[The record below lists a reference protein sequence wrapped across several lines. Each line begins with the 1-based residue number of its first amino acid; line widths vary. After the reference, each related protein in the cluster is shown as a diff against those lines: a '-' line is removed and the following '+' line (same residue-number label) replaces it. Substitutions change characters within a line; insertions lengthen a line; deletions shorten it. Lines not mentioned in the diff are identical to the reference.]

1 MTPVPD
7 GGAAGAAGATGS
19 SGRSAPVMARF
30 AQPSDLEGIWDML
43 HALAVYEKLESYL
56 TGSAEQLGNDLFG
69 SRPKLECLV
78 AEQGGGLV
86 GYALFFPV
94 YSSFRTRGI
103 IWLEDLFVKDE
114 VRGSGAGRTLLAR
127 LAAIALERGCLRLA
141 WDVLDWNA
149 PSIEFYERMG
159 ASRNPVSWFN
169 YTLDEAGMKALVDG
183 TR

>member
-1 MTPVPD
+1 MS
-7 GGAAGAAGATGS
+7 AGAGS
-19 SGRSAPVMARF
+19 GGPSAPVAVRY

-43 HALAVYEKLESYL
+43 RALAVYEKLESYL